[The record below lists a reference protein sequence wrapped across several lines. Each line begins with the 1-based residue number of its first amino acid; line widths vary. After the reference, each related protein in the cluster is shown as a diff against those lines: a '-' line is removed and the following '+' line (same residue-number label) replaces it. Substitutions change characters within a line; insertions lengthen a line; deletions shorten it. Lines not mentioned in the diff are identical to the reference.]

1 LFWTV
6 TGSKEELP
14 VKVALLFP
22 GQGAQY
28 VGMGR
33 ELIENYEVARRTL
46 EEADDALGFA
56 LSKLILEGPEE
67 ELRLTYHTQPAL
79 LTVSIAAYR
88 VLAEFMPNLKPAVAA
103 GHSLGEYSALV
114 ALSSLS
120 FSDAVKLVHLRG
132 QWMDEAV
139 PAGQGAM
146 SAVLGM
152 GADALDA
159 VCRQAAKEAGVVEL
173 ANINCPGQIVISGTV
188 AGVERAST
196 LATEAGARRVIPLV
210 VSGPFHCSLMKRA
223 AVKLED
229 QLAKTSFSSIDVPLV
244 ANVDAKSHT
253 EAADIQSGLAKQ
265 LYSPVLWEQGVRTML
280 DMGVDTFI
288 ELGPGTVLSGLVKKV
303 ERRIQTMHVE
313 DEATLR
319 AVIEA
324 VQLA

>member
-1 LFWTV
+1 LDDLLE
-6 TGSKEELP
+6 GSKEELR

-33 ELIENYEVARRTL
+33 ELIENYEVAKRTV
-46 EEADDALGFA
+46 EEADEALGFA
-56 LSKLILEGPEE
+56 LSKLILEGPKE

-88 VLAEFMPNLKPAVAA
+88 VLAEFIPNLKPTVAA

-132 QWMDEAV
+132 KWMDEAV

-152 GADALDA
+152 GTDALDA
-159 VCRQAAKEAGVVEL
+159 VCRQAAEEAGVVEL

-188 AGVERAST
+188 AGVERASA

-223 AVKLED
+223 AAKLED

-244 ANVDAKSHT
+244 ANVDAKPHT
-253 EAADIQSGLAKQ
+253 EGAEIQSGLAKQ

-280 DMGVDTFI
+280 DTGVDTFI

-303 ERRIQTMHVE
+303 ERRIQTLHVE

-324 VQLA
+324 VQST